1 MADWVQLC
9 CSGSSSRP
17 SVSAH
22 SPLLPSWIEASCSP
36 TRKHRPS
43 HFSLGVLVAG
53 LLDAASYKQVNAKHK
68 GKEKKKRLDFTLL
81 SRMGFVGD
89 TSFRIYFHFDFV
101 SSVLNFMHSFLF
113 L

>member
-1 MADWVQLC
+1 MGGILADWVQLC

-22 SPLLPSWIEASCSP
+22 GPLLPSWIEASCSS
-36 TRKHRPS
+36 TSKHGPS

-68 GKEKKKRLDFTLL
+68 GKGKGEKKRLDLTLL
-81 SRMGFVGD
+81 SEWALLM
-89 TSFRIYFHFDFV
+89 IL
-101 SSVLNFMHSFLF
+101 SSEFIFALTLF
-113 L
+113 LLF